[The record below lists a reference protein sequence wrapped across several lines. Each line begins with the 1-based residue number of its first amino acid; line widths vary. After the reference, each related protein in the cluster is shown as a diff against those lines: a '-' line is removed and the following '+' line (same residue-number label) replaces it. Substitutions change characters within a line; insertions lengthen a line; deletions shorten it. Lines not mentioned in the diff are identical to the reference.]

1 MVQDVCKILKVSD
14 MELYLSRRFYSQI
27 RFICLELPQNFVR
40 YKQGLIRYVDLN
52 CKLK

>member
-1 MVQDVCKILKVSD
+1 MCVHSESKWYGVIFIQ
-14 MELYLSRRFYSQI
+14 EFYAQI
-27 RFICLELPQNFVR
+27 RFICVELPQNFIR